1 MKLYDIQTQYQT
13 ILDQFQDVESP
24 EQIDALTEELSAI
37 QDAFESKAEAYCVIY
52 RTLTA
57 TAEAFKAE
65 EDRLKQRRQYAE
77 AAAERVKRGLE
88 SAMLALDIRKMDAG
102 TFSPAIQKNAPS
114 VDVQNEEAIPEKY
127 LIPQSPKIDKRLILI
142 DLKAGAVI
150 EGCEIKQTESIRIK

>member
-13 ILDQFQDVESP
+13 ILDQFEDVETP

-37 QDAFESKAEAYCVIY
+37 QDALEIKAEAYCVIY

-57 TAEAFKAE
+57 NAEAFKAE

-88 SAMLALDIRKMDAG
+88 FTMLSLGVRKLEAG
-102 TFSPAIQKNAPS
+102 TFTPAIQKNAPS
-114 VDVQNEEAIPEKY
+114 VDVQNEDAIPDKY
-127 LIPQSPKIDKRLILI
+127 LIPQAPKIDKRLILI